1 MFNRP
6 TCCTSFSLLSWCGVN
21 AALMPRLNTPWLSK
35 VLELQ
40 AALYDCFTQ
49 VTYRPLN
56 ATMNVSF
63 GSGPAGQVVA
73 ITRSGAIRIG
83 AHVGAI
89 TQPVV
94 NRVFLSLWCEEN
106 APLLREKSAGASSA
120 TSNPKPVHGCFFC
133 SDSAEHS
140 ETAHLLHHC
149 CSQGTPS

>member
-1 MFNRP
+1 MSGPLADQYQMNGLMRLWPFLRHFVSHDYGVRMFNRP

-63 GSGPAGQVVA
+63 GCAPCKGGAFPVGESPTRRTAPAGSN
-73 ITRSGAIRIG
+73 RSNYGGNEMVEAFG
-83 AHVGAI
+83 
-89 TQPVV
+89 
-94 NRVFLSLWCEEN
+94 
-106 APLLREKSAGASSA
+106 
-120 TSNPKPVHGCFFC
+120 
-133 SDSAEHS
+133 
-140 ETAHLLHHC
+140 
-149 CSQGTPS
+149 